1 LLPLHDVA
9 FHGFLPRARR
19 FADRRE
25 RLRASAAD
33 ADDRARRL
41 AASERLMLTTASALM
56 RERRSVQVAFGFRK
70 SADGYRV

>member
-1 LLPLHDVA
+1 MLVVC
-9 FHGFLPRARR
+9 ARS
-19 FADRRE
+19 FADRCE